1 MMLKEIKE
9 MLECDVLGNDEDYI
23 NKLNL
28 TDDDYYKIRRM
39 ADAIKY
45 NISIKYRGY
54 LACACAMLVYLV
66 HKGKTDEIGLGC
78 LRDDLEDNID
88 NCFSVLYSKA
98 YEELQHI
105 KREEEENATENS
117 SSDS

>member
-1 MMLKEIKE
+1 MMLKEIKD
-9 MLECDVLGNDEDYI
+9 MLECDVLGNDTDYI

-39 ADAIKY
+39 AEAIKY
-45 NISIKYRGY
+45 RIDIRYWND

-66 HKGKTDEIGLGC
+66 HKGKTDEIGLGY
-78 LRDDLEDNID
+78 LKDDLEDNVD

-98 YEELQHI
+98 YEEFQNI
-105 KREEEENATENS
+105 RRKEEENATENG

>member
-9 MLECDVLGNDEDYI
+9 MLECDVLGNDKDYI

-39 ADAIKY
+39 AEAIQS
-45 NISIKYRGY
+45 NITNKCWND
-54 LACACAMLVYLV
+54 LTCACAMLVYLV
-66 HKGKTDEIGLGC
+66 HKGKTDEIGLGY
-78 LRDDLEDNID
+78 LRDDLEDNVD

-98 YEELQHI
+98 YEEFQNI

-117 SSDS
+117 SSNS